1 MTLQGGLQELPR
13 IMCQSYSARD
23 YIHGISFT
31 SSKYLYNY
39 VLYVCPLYR
48 FPGQQ
53 PSGGSGPPPQGG
65 AEDDGD
71 DDLYN

>member
-1 MTLQGGLQELPR
+1 MQLGTALEDFHFVIKVP
-13 IMCQSYSARD
+13 MCIYSCR
-23 YIHGISFT
+23 F
-31 SSKYLYNY
+31 
-39 VLYVCPLYR
+39 YR